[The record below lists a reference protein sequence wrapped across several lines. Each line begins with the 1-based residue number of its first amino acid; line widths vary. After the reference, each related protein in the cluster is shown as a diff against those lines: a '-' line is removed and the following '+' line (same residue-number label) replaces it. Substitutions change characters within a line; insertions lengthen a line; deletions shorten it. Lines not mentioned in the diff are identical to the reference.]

1 MTTPPPGKSATALR
15 TIGEVVAETGVA
27 AHVLRYWE
35 RQVPALQPV
44 RRAGDRRYYRP
55 DDVALIVELARLIH
69 QQGYTLDGAARAVE
83 VVRRGSAVPLRQP
96 VADHATE
103 AVHQPA
109 APSAALSSSASVPAM
124 PFAGWSGAS
133 PGGAISLAR
142 LRQLRDRL
150 QTALD
155 QYG

>member
-1 MTTPPPGKSATALR
+1 MGMSGPPGGKSPTALR

-55 DDVALIVELARLIH
+55 SDVALISEIAHLVNQE
-69 QQGYTLDGAARAVE
+69 GYTLDGAARAASGQ
-83 VVRRGSAVPLRQP
+83 RRRAEATAGSLS
-96 VADHATE
+96 ADRDGG
-103 AVHQPA
+103 
-109 APSAALSSSASVPAM
+109 AALAAGDGVERGLGVQASGRAPA
-124 PFAGWSGAS
+124 SE
-133 PGGAISLAR
+133 GAISLPR
-142 LRQLRDRL
+142 LRGLRDRL

-155 QYG
+155 SYG